1 MVGSVFLNIHSW
13 MEAHGFMHVTMDKD
27 SKPSFGPKAICM
39 KPSCSTGNPVPIPK
53 ATLKKTTAASP
64 MIFRNVDDCMDGRVD
79 IKGIF
84 GNAKN
89 PYQMT
94 NCVNVQASVTDK
106 GNMGGM
112 QGGYS

>member
-1 MVGSVFLNIHSW
+1 
-13 MEAHGFMHVTMDKD
+13 
-27 SKPSFGPKAICM
+27 
-39 KPSCSTGNPVPIPK
+39 
-53 ATLKKTTAASP
+53 
-64 MIFRNVDDCMDGRVD
+64 MIFRNVDDCMDGKVD

-112 QGGYS
+112 QGGYGASSDNDIASGGIY